1 MLADTK
7 AAIRK
12 LLYQHYVFAECIIE
26 DVEWKNQGATVDVLL
41 NYIWS
46 DTDGWGFDQKSYV
59 KEGLIRANLE
69 QEIIKTIRFHL
80 VQELH
85 VQNWLPSDLEPLES
99 LGWGFSEV
107 SDIRLQEDNLFLSKY
122 RNLPRKYHHITFM
135 WEGDRRIDVVFAA
148 MEVLDGHE

>member
-12 LLYQHYVFAECIIE
+12 LLYQHYEFAECIIAN
-26 DVEWKNQGATVDVLL
+26 VVWKNQGATVDVLL

-46 DTDGWGFDQKSYV
+46 DTNGWGFDQRFYV

-69 QEIIKTIRFHL
+69 LEIIKTIRFHL

-85 VQNWLPSDLEPLES
+85 VQNWLPSDLESLES

-107 SDIRLQEDNLFLSKY
+107 SAIRIHEDNLFLSKY
-122 RNLPRKYHHITFM
+122 RNLPREYHHITFR

-148 MEVLDGHE
+148 MEILEEHE